1 MKARVRAWMTDKPVL
16 AFYVL
21 AFAITWLA
29 WFPAAAQSHGV
40 PPFTSPIFA
49 NPVLFIVGGLGPGV
63 AAVVVMRALHGE
75 AGDQRLLAA
84 LRRWRVRTV
93 WWVVAVFAP
102 IAIWLAAAGLG
113 ATLSSDV
120 ARLSSWLAL
129 LPSLLWYLLQAVP
142 EEVGWRGFA
151 LPRLQA
157 RYSALTASLIV
168 GALWALWHLPLLVDS
183 RNVMSQYPLGAW
195 SVATMAAAVLYTWL
209 FNNARGSV
217 LLVVVFHAMSNTV
230 GGLAPDRTADVVS
243 DAIVQAVLA
252 AVIVV
257 VFGATHLSRRRERVT
272 ADDVTTP
279 EGEPSNGRQGKEP
292 TRRSSAYR

>member
-1 MKARVRAWMTDKPVL
+1 
-16 AFYVL
+16 
-21 AFAITWLA
+21 
-29 WFPAAAQSHGV
+29 
-40 PPFTSPIFA
+40 
-49 NPVLFIVGGLGPGV
+49 
-63 AAVVVMRALHGE
+63 
-75 AGDQRLLAA
+75 
-84 LRRWRVRTV
+84 
-93 WWVVAVFAP
+93 
-102 IAIWLAAAGLG
+102 
-113 ATLSSDV
+113 
-120 ARLSSWLAL
+120 
-129 LPSLLWYLLQAVP
+129 
-142 EEVGWRGFA
+142 
-151 LPRLQA
+151 
-157 RYSALTASLIV
+157 
-168 GALWALWHLPLLVDS
+168 
-183 RNVMSQYPLGAW
+183 MSQYPLGAW

>member
-1 MKARVRAWMTDKPVL
+1 MKAPVRAWMTGNPVL

-84 LRRWRVRTV
+84 LWRWRVKIV

-102 IAIWLAAAGLG
+102 IAVWLAAAGLG
-113 ATLSSDV
+113 GTLSSDTV
-120 ARLSSWLAL
+120 RRAPWLAL
-129 LPSLLWYLLQAVP
+129 LPSLLLYLLQAVP

-168 GALWALWHLPLLVDS
+168 GVLWALWHLPLLVDN

-195 SVATMAAAVLYTWL
+195 SVATVAAAVLYTWL

-217 LLVVVFHAMSNTV
+217 LIVVVFHAMSNTV
-230 GGLAPDRTADVVS
+230 GGLAPDRAADVVS
-243 DAIVQAVLA
+243 DAMVQAVLA
-252 AVIVV
+252 AIIAV
-257 VFGATHLSRRRERVT
+257 VFGATHLSRRRERVI
-272 ADDVTTP
+272 ADEVTNP
-279 EGEPSNGRQGKEP
+279 ASEPSVERQGKEQ
-292 TRRSSAYR
+292 RGRSSAYQ